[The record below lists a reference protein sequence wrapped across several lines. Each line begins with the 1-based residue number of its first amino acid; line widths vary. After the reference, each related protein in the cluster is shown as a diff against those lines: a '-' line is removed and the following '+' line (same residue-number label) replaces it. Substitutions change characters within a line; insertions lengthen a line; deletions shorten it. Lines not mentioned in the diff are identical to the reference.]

1 MRKSLKYMFQSFSQP
16 CQLSFFTVSQFSFL
30 CYILTLAAVLES
42 TLLQKAE
49 LRPTIWLTESIMG
62 FH

>member
-16 CQLSFFTVSQFSFL
+16 CQLSFFYSFSFL
-30 CYILTLAAVLES
+30 CYILTLAAGLES